1 MKKAVNKANEHKQM
15 LMLRRGLVGRKTRK
29 QKRMAPAAS

>member
-15 LMLRRGLVGRKTRK
+15 LMLRRGRLGRKNRK
-29 QKRMAPAAS
+29 QKRLAPAAG